1 MQEQLTDPAAD
12 SILPY
17 DVVTLPS
24 QGIFYKDRKKSV
36 KVSYLN
42 ASDENLL
49 ASPSLTET
57 GKLIDTLL
65 SRKILDYSKG

>member
-36 KVSYLN
+36 KVSYYKICQIVIK
-42 ASDENLL
+42 
-49 ASPSLTET
+49 
-57 GKLIDTLL
+57 KLF
-65 SRKILDYSKG
+65 